1 MGTCPRSKQ
10 SSSSLCTNWLR
21 VSCSQA
27 NPESPTQNHWAIMW
41 QETTQ
46 LTVAKNAHHSVHM
59 DEAFVENLFTFF
71 FFFFV
76 REFQTMMSTLNNS
89 SLLSNQDT
97 NQFFGIC
104 GD

>member
-46 LTVAKNAHHSVHM
+46 LTVAKIAHHSVHKE
-59 DEAFVENLFTFF
+59 EAFVENLFTFF
-71 FFFFV
+71 FFFL
-76 REFQTMMSTLNNS
+76 REFQPMMSTLNNS
-89 SLLSNQDT
+89 SLSSNQDT
-97 NQFFGIC
+97 NKFFGVC